1 MIESSIRDENCAFRT
16 RKFYR
21 VRARLIN
28 KTIPRVSAMCVH
40 IRIRTLPFKSLGTS
54 ITFVSNMKKL
64 MKNTLYRQ
72 TPEKIH
78 QTELYHQIHDDL
90 KILLKLI
97 SRLTLNII
105 NKIVFYYPRRMPSIK
120 DNIKINIE
128 Y

>member
-1 MIESSIRDENCAFRT
+1 
-16 RKFYR
+16 
-21 VRARLIN
+21 
-28 KTIPRVSAMCVH
+28 MCVH